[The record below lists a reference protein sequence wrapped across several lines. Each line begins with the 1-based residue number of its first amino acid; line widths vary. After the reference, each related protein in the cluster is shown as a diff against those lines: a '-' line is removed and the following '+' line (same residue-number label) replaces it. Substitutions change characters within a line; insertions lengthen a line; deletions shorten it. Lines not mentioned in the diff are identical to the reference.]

1 MATSKKNF
9 MSYIAPM
16 WKAFDEMT
24 TRVPMTDWYDTVSGQ
39 KVGYLQGD
47 RMVGFQHRSVQG
59 GLWMRVLMD
68 KWSDKK

>member
-1 MATSKKNF
+1 
-9 MSYIAPM
+9 
-16 WKAFDEMT
+16 
-24 TRVPMTDWYDTVSGQ
+24 MTDWYDTVSGQ

-68 KWSDKK
+68 KWSEKK